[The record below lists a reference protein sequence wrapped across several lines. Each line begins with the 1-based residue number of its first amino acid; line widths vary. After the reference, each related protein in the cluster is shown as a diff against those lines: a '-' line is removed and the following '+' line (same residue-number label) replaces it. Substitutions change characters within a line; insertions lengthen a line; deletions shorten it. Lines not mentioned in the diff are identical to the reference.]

1 MWHASPS
8 KLPKKREQIWGLQS
22 KYAQVPCGCG
32 SHLDPVSGYEK
43 EPQAKSGE
51 SVNGAKPQKAS
62 VKLDTL
68 VEWHK
73 EEKGKHTTSKK

>member
-1 MWHASPS
+1 M
-8 KLPKKREQIWGLQS
+8 
-22 KYAQVPCGCG
+22 
-32 SHLDPVSGYEK
+32 DPVSGNEK

-73 EEKGKHTTSKK
+73 EEKGKHTTCKK